1 MCIAATKL
9 QMYCDVQQCLLWLV
23 TANPT
28 IYFCAASQ
36 FGLSTVTMTAEIMD
50 GPTPGVRVT
59 WSTTAPPQ
67 CVTSVMVNFRSRS
80 LVATY
85 TTTNTSETEL
95 IQTGLQCTTNYL
107 VTVVVTGAT
116 PYGIRPTLRSRQV
129 QVFTGEIYHNI
140 LCNHSNMTV
149 GYLHRYTTAIRTE
162 S

>member
-1 MCIAATKL
+1 
-9 QMYCDVQQCLLWLV
+9 MYCDVQQCLLWLV

-36 FGLSTVTMTAEIMD
+36 FALSTVTINAEIMD

-67 CVTSVMVNFRSRS
+67 CVMSVRVEFRNSSLRS
-80 LVATY
+80 VVATY
-85 TTTNTSETEL
+85 TTTNTSETEF

-107 VTVVVTGAT
+107 VIVVVTGAT
-116 PYGIRPTLRSRQV
+116 PDGIRPTLSRQV

-149 GYLHRYTTAIRTE
+149 GYLPRYTTAVRTE